1 MRQTRVDEADEKEVV
16 APLRLL
22 ELFSGTGSIGRA
34 FEAQGWE
41 VISVDLD
48 PEAQA
53 TFRQDITRWDCAALL
68 GKKIDVIWA
77 SPPCTNYSILRKSTE
92 DDRVDS
98 DELVRKTLQI
108 IEDLGNP
115 PCFIENPWTG
125 KLKRRG
131 IMDHLKLQKVDY
143 CTYGMPYRKRTA
155 IWTNT
160 TWIPSRP
167 LCKHDCA
174 SSRNGRTHIATA
186 QRGPPGPR
194 FTQRELYRIPAELCE
209 EIAQCMN
216 VGICESVC
224 CPRATPHVQH
234 TPAPS

>member
-1 MRQTRVDEADEKEVV
+1 MRQKRIDETDEKEVV

-48 PEAQA
+48 PKAQA

-77 SPPCTNYSILRKSTE
+77 SPPCTNFSILRKSTE
-92 DDRVDS
+92 DDRLDS
-98 DELVRKTLQI
+98 DELVKKTLQI
-108 IEDLGNP
+108 IQDLGNP
-115 PCFIENPWTG
+115 PCFIENPWSG
-125 KLKRRG
+125 KLKTRG
-131 IMDHLKLQKVDY
+131 LMDHLKFHRVDY

-160 TWIPSRP
+160 AWIPSRP

-209 EIAQCMN
+209 EIAQ
-216 VGICESVC
+216 VC
-224 CPRATPHVQH
+224 GL
-234 TPAPS
+234 S

>member
-1 MRQTRVDEADEKEVV
+1 MRQTRVDETVAEKEVV

-77 SPPCTNYSILRKSTE
+77 SPPCTNYSILRAKSTE
-92 DDRVDS
+92 DDRLDS

-108 IEDLGNP
+108 IEELGNP

-125 KLKRRG
+125 KLKSRG

-143 CTYGMPYRKRTA
+143 CKYSEWGYRKRTA

-160 TWIPSRP
+160 AWIPSRP

-174 SSRNGRTHIATA
+174 SSRNGRTHVATA

-194 FTQRELYRIPAELCE
+194 FTQRELYRIPAELSE
-209 EIAQCMN
+209 EIAQFC
-216 VGICESVC
+216 GDLCEG
-224 CPRATPHVQH
+224 R
-234 TPAPS
+234 

>member
-1 MRQTRVDEADEKEVV
+1 MRQTGIDEEKKVV
-16 APLRLL
+16 APLRLLL

-92 DDRVDS
+92 DDRLDS
-98 DELVRKTLQI
+98 DELVKKTLQI
-108 IEDLGNP
+108 IQDLGNP
-115 PCFIENPWTG
+115 PCFIENPWSG
-125 KLKRRG
+125 KLKTRG
-131 IMDHLKLQKVDY
+131 LMDHLKLHRVDY

-160 TWIPSRP
+160 AWIPSRP

-209 EIAQCMN
+209 EIAQFC
-216 VGICESVC
+216 GASL
-224 CPRATPHVQH
+224 
-234 TPAPS
+234 

>member
-1 MRQTRVDEADEKEVV
+1 MRQTRVDEAEKKVV

-22 ELFSGTGSIGRA
+22 ELFSGTGSIGIA

-92 DDRVDS
+92 EDRLDS
-98 DELVRKTLQI
+98 DELVKKTLQI
-108 IEDLGNP
+108 IQDLGNP
-115 PCFIENPWTG
+115 PCFIENPWSG
-125 KLKRRG
+125 KLKTRG
-131 IMDHLKLQKVDY
+131 LMDHLKLHRVDY

-186 QRGPPGPR
+186 Q
-194 FTQRELYRIPAELCE
+194 
-209 EIAQCMN
+209 
-216 VGICESVC
+216 
-224 CPRATPHVQH
+224 
-234 TPAPS
+234 

>member
-1 MRQTRVDEADEKEVV
+1 MRQTRVDETDEKEVV

-53 TFRQDITRWDCAALL
+53 TFRQDITRWECAALL

-77 SPPCTNYSILRKSTE
+77 SPPCTNYSILRAKSTE
-92 DDRVDS
+92 DDRLDS
-98 DELVRKTLQI
+98 DELVQKTLQI
-108 IEDLGNP
+108 IEELGNP
-115 PCFIENPWTG
+115 PCFIENPWSG
-125 KLKRRG
+125 KLKTRG
-131 IMDHLKLQKVDY
+131 LMDHLKLHRVDY

-160 TWIPSRP
+160 AWIPSRP
-167 LCKHDCA
+167 LCKHNCA
-174 SSRNGRTHIATA
+174 SSRNGKHTA
-186 QRGPPGPR
+186 RAQQGGPGPSLSKFSR
-194 FTQRELYRIPAELCE
+194 LLYVRHAL
-209 EIAQCMN
+209 
-216 VGICESVC
+216 
-224 CPRATPHVQH
+224 
-234 TPAPS
+234 